1 MNFIEFRRIKDYN
14 FKTDV
19 LKYDRVEIKTQDLRL
34 ISWLITH
41 PRTCNHVLN
50 TWQDYNNIVGN
61 HVYQLEYTKTR
72 P

>member
-1 MNFIEFRRIKDYN
+1 MNFLEFRRIKNYN

-19 LKYDRVEIKTQDLRL
+19 VSYDRVEIKTQDLRL
-34 ISWLITH
+34 IGWLLTH
-41 PRTCNHVLN
+41 PRTTNHILS
-50 TWQDYNNIVGN
+50 TWQDYNGVAGN